1 MARLITPDG
10 AVAEVKPKRGPKFTL
25 GEVQNFLDGNFGML
39 YLQGGEIMLFDDLG
53 KFKDK
58 RRNTAA
64 ARYVAEHGGLLGEE
78 DWIAGTALVVGGGEV
93 S

>member
-10 AVAEVKPKRGPKFTL
+10 AVAEVKPRGPKFTL
-25 GEVQNFLDGNFGML
+25 GEIQKFLGGNFGML
-39 YLQGGEIMLFDDLG
+39 YLQGGEIMLFDDNG
-53 KFKDK
+53 KLKDK

-78 DWIAGTALVVGGGEV
+78 DWIAGTALVVGVCEI